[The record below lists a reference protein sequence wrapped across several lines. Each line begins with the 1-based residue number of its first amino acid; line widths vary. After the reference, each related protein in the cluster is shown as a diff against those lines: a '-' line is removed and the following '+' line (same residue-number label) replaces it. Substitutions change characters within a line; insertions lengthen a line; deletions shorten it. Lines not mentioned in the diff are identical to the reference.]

1 MTKKI
6 QQENKILRDKI
17 VKGTRLAIKRLI
29 AEEKKKNG
37 YLVIARN
44 GKVVKVKA
52 SEL

>member
-1 MTKKI
+1 MTKKK
-6 QQENKILRDKI
+6 QQENKILREKI
-17 VKGTRLAIKRLI
+17 VKGTRLAIRRLI
-29 AEEKKKNG
+29 AEKKKNNG